1 MMGSNAQIFSPKV
14 SVIIPVHND
23 YCHLKNCL
31 SALRNQD
38 YPHHLV
44 EIIVVDNMSNRIPD
58 WISGQEGIRFLSE
71 WNKKSSY
78 AARNIGILNS
88 SGEILAFTD
97 ADCDPCPDWIR
108 NGVLRFKDIGIEVL
122 AGAIMFTSKRRD
134 TFWEGLDSKMHLQQ
148 SINARLG
155 SATTANLF
163 VRRGVFDQQGL
174 FPEWRSGAD
183 SFWVEQYSQGKPLEY
198 EASAIVKHPKRGF
211 YSLIKKRWRIGYGMA
226 EKALWHKMQL
236 KACLKM
242 FFKRLGGLNQ
252 NVLRYFPLISG
263 KKEKCG
269 LYLMVQ
275 VSNFSFVFQSII
287 QRSLKKPK

>member
-1 MMGSNAQIFSPKV
+1 MSSNAQIFSPKV

-38 YPHHLV
+38 YPPDLV
-44 EIIVVDNMSNRIPD
+44 EIIVVDNKSNHIPA
-58 WISGQEGIRFLSE
+58 WISGQEGIQFLSE
-71 WNKKSSY
+71 GNIKSSY
-78 AARNIGILNS
+78 AARNRGVRSS
-88 SGEILAFTD
+88 SGDIMAFID
-97 ADCDPCPDWIR
+97 ADCEPCPDWIR
-108 NGVLRFKDIGIEVL
+108 NGVLRFKDKKIEVL
-122 AGAIMFTSKRRD
+122 AGAIMFSSNGRD
-134 TFWEGLDSKMHLQQ
+134 TFWEGIDSKMHLQQ

-163 VRRGVFDQQGL
+163 VRRGVFDQQGF

-183 SFWVEQYSQGKPLEY
+183 SFWVEQYTKGKPLEY
-198 EASAIVKHPKRGF
+198 EASAIIKHPKRGF
-211 YSLIKKRWRIGYGMA
+211 ISLLKKRWRIGYGMA

-236 KACLKM
+236 KACLKI

-252 NVLRYFPLISG
+252 NVLRYFPLISE
-263 KKEKCG
+263 KKEKYS

-275 VSNFSFVFQSII
+275 ISNFSFVFQSII
-287 QRSLKKPK
+287 QRTRKKPK